1 MTDKP
6 KRTRD
11 PNAPLSI
18 GRAFER
24 IDELERSQP
33 QRISDAADAVKRA
46 DSDRVIAIVKRVDV
60 KDRSALAAILTAA
73 KAARARESGDTDEP
87 QASSA
92 LLDDSGIV
100 RDDETAAI
108 EDSTPESLPRGAL
121 PYVEGEAAKAAARGK
136 R

>member
-24 IDELERSQP
+24 IDEIERSQP

-46 DSDRVIAIVKRVDV
+46 DSDRVIAVMKRVDV

-73 KAARARESGDTDEP
+73 KAERARESGDPDEP

-92 LLDDSGIV
+92 LLG
-100 RDDETAAI
+100 DDETEAI
-108 EDSTPESLPRGAL
+108 EDSAPESLPRGAL